1 MYAAHSDAI
10 RKEAGGL
17 RDRMKEL
24 ARTLRTAESEIGTP
38 VSAFLRRASSN
49 PSPCRRHVPFSS
61 NTPYP
66 GLPCGAVLAVPHW
79 LQWLTVDRVIML
91 ALRACL
97 LCGTAMVTRAKEERA
112 AETHLQTEAMLQRLE
127 SALCEKLQVGT
138 TNASAAVALAS
149 P

>member
-66 GLPCGAVLAVPHW
+66 GLPCGAAQCRTAAVDSH
-79 LQWLTVDRVIML
+79 RVIML

-112 AETHLQTEAMLQRLE
+112 AETHMQTEAMLQRLE
-127 SALCEKLQVGT
+127 SALCDKLQVGT
-138 TNASAAVALAS
+138 ANASAVAALAS